1 MARYCG
7 RDFTPK
13 ELEQIR
19 SLIKHNPEFNRTRL
33 STEVCQMFQWFKP
46 DGKLK
51 DMSCRVAM
59 LRMNKDGIIRL
70 PPSTRIKQPV
80 RKIDFTS
87 ATEPQ
92 NHVVSPVN
100 QLPQLHLQIVT
111 KTTSVLWNEYIERY
125 HYLGHKPLPGAQL
138 RYFIT
143 SGEQIVALAG
153 FGAAAWQT
161 APRDQFIGWTHDQRK
176 INLHL
181 IVNNARFLI
190 LPWIQ
195 SKNLASKILS
205 LMIRRLPEDWENRY
219 NIRPVLLETFV
230 QKDRFKGTCYRAAN
244 WQNIGETKGRGK
256 LGGQPGKICVPIK
269 DIWVFPLDKKFRV
282 LLKSIHE

>member
-1 MARYCG
+1 MIRYCG
-7 RDFTPK
+7 REFTPD
-13 ELEQIR
+13 ELEQIQ
-19 SLIKHNPEFNRTRL
+19 SLIKHNPGFNRTRL
-33 STEVCQMFQWFKP
+33 STEVCRILQWLKP

-59 LRMNKDGIIRL
+59 LRMQKDGLISL
-70 PPSTRIKQPV
+70 PASTRKKKPV
-80 RKIDFTS
+80 RTIEFTN
-87 ATEPQ
+87 ATDPQ
-92 NHVVSPVN
+92 KPVVCPVN
-100 QLPQLHLQIVT
+100 QLPQLRLQMVT
-111 KTTSVLWNEYIERY
+111 KSTSALWNEYIDRY
-125 HYLGHKPLPGAQL
+125 HYLGHKLLPGAQL

-143 SGEQIVALAG
+143 AGEQIVAMAG

-176 INLHL
+176 ANLNL
-181 IVNNARFLI
+181 VVNNARFLV

-205 LMIRRLPEDWENRY
+205 LMIRHLPDDWEERY
-219 NIRPVLLETFV
+219 NIRPVLLESFV
-230 QKDRFKGTCYRAAN
+230 QKDRFKGTCYKAAN

-282 LLKSIHE
+282 FLKSTHQ